1 MAAQR
6 VLGIGVD
13 VVDSVE
19 TALADANI
27 DVLAVA
33 TAGAA
38 RTRRQAEQFDAVLSA
53 QELPDTDGLTVVE
66 EIHDE
71 EPSLPVVL
79 YPADGSEELASAAMA
94 ADVADYVPQSVAR
107 SNPDRLVASFEQGP
121 CDATAAAHE
130 RRVTALHGAMRDM
143 DRRDSPEAIAQSVA
157 DAVNAVLGFSDA
169 CVYLVD
175 EQQSSLMPT
184 AWTDSFAK
192 RCGEPPTLGVESPAW
207 STYADGE
214 SYLSEE
220 CSTIEDA
227 TSQETQ
233 FQSELAVPL
242 DERGVLVVA
251 STATDAFDGEDVR
264 LGRVLGTNAA
274 TALGR
279 VEQERD
285 LRSFER
291 AVESSGHGI
300 VITDTSG
307 TIEYVNPAFEEI
319 TGYSREAIRG
329 ENPRILNSGEHDE
342 AFYREMW
349 ETILAGEVWHSE
361 IVNEDKDGKRVVL
374 DQTIAPITGA
384 DGEIE
389 RFVAINRDV
398 TDRSAHEQRIVEQRD
413 KLEVLNQMMRHDIR
427 NDLQLVSTYSDLL
440 EGYVD
445 EDAREYVEMVQ
456 QSAQNAI
463 ALTKTARDLAET
475 MLESEHASEPKCI
488 RDTLTTQV
496 DSVASTHDGA
506 DIVVDGSV
514 PAVSVNAN
522 DMLDSV
528 FWNILTNAVEHNDTD
543 APEVTVSA
551 TTLSEC
557 VVVRIADNGP
567 GVPDA
572 QKDDIFG
579 KGEQGLESNGTGIGL
594 YLVQTLV
601 EAYGGSVWVEDR
613 QQERMSRELT
623 PADGG
628 RRSPTGHARRRDDV
642 SGSVFVVELPRAD

>member
-38 RTRRQAEQFDAVLSA
+38 RTRRRTEQFDAVLSA
-53 QELPDTDGLTVVE
+53 QELPDTDGLAVVE

-121 CDATAAAHE
+121 CDATAATHE

-157 DAVNAVLGFSDA
+157 DTVNAVLGFSDA

-175 EQQSSLMPT
+175 EQQSSLTPT

-227 TSQETQ
+227 TRQETQ
-233 FQSELAVPL
+233 FQSELVVPL

-342 AFYREMW
+342 AFYQEMW

-361 IVNEDKDGKRVVL
+361 IVNEDKDGEQVVL

-398 TDRSAHEQRIVEQRD
+398 TERSAHEQRVEEQRD
-413 KLEVLNQMMRHDIR
+413 KLEVLNQMVRHDIR

-440 EGYVD
+440 ERHVD
-445 EDAREYVEMVQ
+445 DDAREYVEMVQ

-463 ALTKTARDLAET
+463 SLTKTARDLAET
-475 MLESEHASEPKCI
+475 MLESEHASEPKCL
-488 RDTLTTQV
+488 RKTLTAQV
-496 DSVASTHDGA
+496 DSVTASHDGA

-514 PAVSVNAN
+514 PSVCVKAN

-528 FWNILTNAVEHNDTD
+528 FWNILTNAVEHSDKD
-543 APEVTVSA
+543 VPEVTVSA
-551 TTLSEC
+551 TARSEC

-567 GVPDA
+567 GVPDT
-572 QKDDIFG
+572 QKEDIFG
-579 KGEQGLESNGTGIGL
+579 KGERGLESDGTGIGL

-601 EAYGGSVWVEDR
+601 DAYGGSVWVEDR
-613 QQERMSRELT
+613 QRERASHDLT

>member
-13 VVDSVE
+13 VDDSVE
-19 TALADANI
+19 TALADANV
-27 DVLAVA
+27 DVLSVA
-33 TAGAA
+33 TASAA
-38 RTRRQAEQFDAVLSA
+38 RKRRQAGQFDAVLSA
-53 QELPDTDGLTVVE
+53 HELPDADGLTVAE
-66 EIHDE
+66 RIHDD

-107 SNPDRLVASFEQGP
+107 SNPERLVSSLDQGQ
-121 CDATAAAHE
+121 CDSPAPTHE
-130 RRVTALHGAMRDM
+130 RRITALRGAMRDM

-157 DAVNAVLGFSDA
+157 DTVNAVLGFSDA

-175 EQQSSLMPT
+175 ERQSLLTPT
-184 AWTDSFAK
+184 AWTDSFAE
-192 RCGEPPTLGVESPAW
+192 RCAEPPSLGVESPAW

-214 SYLSEE
+214 SYISKE

-227 TSQETQ
+227 TARETQ

-300 VITDTSG
+300 VITDIDG

-319 TGYSREAIRG
+319 TGYSREEMRG
-329 ENPRILNSGEHDE
+329 ENPRVLNSGEHDE

-349 ETILAGEVWHSE
+349 ETILAGDVWHSE
-361 IVNEDKDGKRVVL
+361 IINEHKDGEQVVL
-374 DQTIAPITGA
+374 DQTIAPITGG

-398 TDRSAHEQRIVEQRD
+398 TERSAYEQRVEEQRD
-413 KLEVLNQMMRHDIR
+413 KLDVLNQMVRHDIR
-427 NDLQLVSTYSDLL
+427 NDLQLVSTYADLL
-440 EGYVD
+440 ERQVD
-445 EDAREYVEMVQ
+445 DDAREYVEMVQ

-463 ALTKTARDLAET
+463 SLTKTARDLAET
-475 MLESEHASEPKCI
+475 MLESEHASEPKCL
-488 RDTLTTQV
+488 RKTLRAQV
-496 DSVASTHDGA
+496 DSVAASHDGA

-514 PAVSVNAN
+514 PSVSVNAN

-528 FWNILTNAVEHNDTD
+528 FWNILTNAVEHND
-543 APEVTVSA
+543 AGVPEVTVSA
-551 TTLSEC
+551 TALSEC

-567 GVPDA
+567 GVPDT
-572 QKDDIFG
+572 QKEDIFG
-579 KGEQGLESNGTGIGL
+579 KGEQGLESDGTGIGL

-601 EAYGGSVWVEDR
+601 DSYGGSVWVEDR
-613 QQERMSRELT
+613 QQERTTHERT

-628 RRSPTGHARRRDDV
+628 RRSPTGHVRRRDNV
-642 SGSVFVVELPRAD
+642 SGSVFVVKLPRAE